1 MTVRKSFTASESDYA
16 DIEKKKKVPPFA
28 GIFLETTLAQM
39 CMSDNY
45 QSFLILARRRVT
57 RKKEL
62 QPEVVPLKKRKK
74 PVILAISFPILVRL
88 LLDNSMSKLQSGKPL
103 VSPGT
108 QTNEQDRGSII

>member
-16 DIEKKKKVPPFA
+16 DIEKKKRFRPS
-28 GIFLETTLAQM
+28 LEFSLKPQM

-57 RKKEL
+57 RKKRVTAWGRTIE
-62 QPEVVPLKKRKK
+62 EKEKVCH
-74 PVILAISFPILVRL
+74 FG
-88 LLDNSMSKLQSGKPL
+88 NL
-103 VSPGT
+103 VSYPSSAATWQFNVEVTVGQAIGFSGT

>member
-1 MTVRKSFTASESDYA
+1 MP
-16 DIEKKKKVPPFA
+16 ILKKKRFRPS
-28 GIFLETTLAQM
+28 LEFSLKPQM

-74 PVILAISFPILVRL
+74 SVILAISFPILVRL

-103 VSPGT
+103 VS
-108 QTNEQDRGSII
+108 QERKLTNRTEGR